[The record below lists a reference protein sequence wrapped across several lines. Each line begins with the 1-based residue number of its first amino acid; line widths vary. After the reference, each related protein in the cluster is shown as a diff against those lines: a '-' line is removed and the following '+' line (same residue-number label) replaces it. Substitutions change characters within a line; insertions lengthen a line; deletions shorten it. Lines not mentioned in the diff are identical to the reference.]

1 MSPFAPAA
9 FGFENGVL
17 PILAVA
23 ALAVLLP
30 MPFGRFIGLSQAR
43 LALIMAASALDLIL
57 ASAALLA
64 VLTLAE
70 DPGAALDPLA
80 FLERGPKF
88 ALAWGPVWALVW
100 LVRAQGIERR
110 KGLRMGR
117 EADDGL
123 S

>member
-1 MSPFAPAA
+1 MMPGAPAA

-30 MPFGRFIGLSQAR
+30 MPFGRFIGDSQTR
-43 LALIMAASALDLIL
+43 LALVMAASALDLIL
-57 ASAALLA
+57 ASAVLLA

-70 DPGAALDPLA
+70 DPAATLDPLA
-80 FLERGPKF
+80 FLARGVTF

-100 LVRAQGIERR
+100 LVRAQGIEKR
-110 KGLRMGR
+110 KGLAMGR

>member
-1 MSPFAPAA
+1 MIPFAPAA

-30 MPFGRFIGLSQAR
+30 MPFGRFIGDSQAR
-43 LALIMAASALDLIL
+43 LALIMAASLVDLIL
-57 ASAALLA
+57 ASAVLLA

-70 DPGAALDPLA
+70 DPGATLDPLA
-80 FLERGPKF
+80 FLERALKF
-88 ALAWGPVWALVW
+88 ALVWGPVWALVW
-100 LVRAQGIERR
+100 LVRAQGIEKR

>member
-1 MSPFAPAA
+1 MIPGAPAA

-17 PILAVA
+17 PILALA

-30 MPFGRFIGLSQAR
+30 MPFRRFIGDNQAR

-57 ASAALLA
+57 ASAVLLA

-70 DPGAALDPLA
+70 DPAATLEPLA
-80 FLERGPKF
+80 FLARGVRF
-88 ALAWGPVWALVW
+88 ALVWGPVWALVW
-100 LVRAQGIERR
+100 VVRAQGIEKR

-117 EADDGL
+117 GADDGIL
-123 S
+123 